1 LEPFALFNLQQM
13 AAVGS
18 SAGLNIVA
26 EIDRAPLGKYPAPPP
41 IAGVGPGLLNLA
53 PFSTAKR
60 LFVKQGQFQ
69 EIADLGEIN
78 TADPANLADFIQWGV
93 KTYPAAHYML
103 VLWDHGGGW
112 QGFGVDETLPN
123 SAGSDMM
130 GLLRIQT
137 GVSSGLRLAGLS
149 KFDIIGFDAC
159 LMASLEVAETV
170 KPYANYLLASEES
183 EPGHGWDYNVLAG
196 AASLDALALS
206 KRIADG
212 FQAIANTATWKDG
225 ASITLSVIDLSK
237 LATIELGLTK
247 IATDYGTVPT
257 VAPIVN
263 AVGQGRAATLAFGT
277 NPDPGRAYNLLDA
290 GDLFSKLSSMSAD
303 ASALQTAVQG
313 VVAYKVNG
321 SVYAN
326 ATGLSI
332 YFPSAAAYYV
342 SAVYD
347 PLPGMDSWRTFLR
360 AYYGAGAA
368 AVVPAFARATYN
380 ATSTAVTLDGILT
393 AGSLPN
399 VTTATLVYGLPGGTG
414 DAWLYGDQ
422 PALTSTDLNGDH
434 VRSTWDYSFLHLTQT
449 TPSAHDE
456 YGYVSIRKANATTGI
471 IFVPMSYYPPSSSV
485 AQFAVREIVFEIGTG
500 TLLADVYYVETS
512 GVLGQLTPAA
522 GSTMNALVGHLPTAG
537 LWSSGGW
544 VNYTATGAF
553 NATTPIT
560 LQFITLGTGARFFAG
575 LLATN
580 AGGQGGWV
588 ATPVSPAPTKP

>member
-1 LEPFALFNLQQM
+1 
-13 AAVGS
+13 
-18 SAGLNIVA
+18 
-26 EIDRAPLGKYPAPPP
+26 
-41 IAGVGPGLLNLA
+41 
-53 PFSTAKR
+53 
-60 LFVKQGQFQ
+60 
-69 EIADLGEIN
+69 
-78 TADPANLADFIQWGV
+78 
-93 KTYPAAHYML
+93 
-103 VLWDHGGGW
+103 
-112 QGFGVDETLPN
+112 
-123 SAGSDMM
+123 
-130 GLLRIQT
+130 
-137 GVSSGLRLAGLS
+137 
-149 KFDIIGFDAC
+149 
-159 LMASLEVAETV
+159 
-170 KPYANYLLASEES
+170 
-183 EPGHGWDYNVLAG
+183 
-196 AASLDALALS
+196 
-206 KRIADG
+206 
-212 FQAIANTATWKDG
+212 
-225 ASITLSVIDLSK
+225 
-237 LATIELGLTK
+237 
-247 IATDYGTVPT
+247 
-257 VAPIVN
+257 
-263 AVGQGRAATLAFGT
+263 
-277 NPDPGRAYNLLDA
+277 
-290 GDLFSKLSSMSAD
+290 MSAD

-347 PLPGMDSWRTFLR
+347 PLPGMDSWRMFLR

-368 AVVPAFARATYN
+368 AIVPAFARATYN

-456 YGYVSIRKANATTGI
+456 YGYVSIRKANATIGI

-500 TLLADVYYVETS
+500 TLLADVYYVGTS

-522 GSTMNALVGHLPTAG
+522 GSTMHALVGHLPTAG
-537 LWSSGGW
+537 LWSSGW

-553 NATTPIT
+553 DATTPIN